1 MNKNRW
7 VINQTTR
14 KEEMI
19 SHKIKDNQV
28 RMIDNGRNLN
38 IDKVEIMRKVMNK
51 DNGRNL
57 NIDKIKI
64 MRKVVM
70 VNKGN
75 GRNLNI
81 DKEEMMTYKI
91 KVRGIMRV
99 INHGKNQN
107 TGKEEIMIRIIN
119 LKIGNGRNL
128 SSREEMKNPTREKEI
143 IRITMKVMLKNH
155 GKMNEERMN
164 PKRLQEIEEI
174 HGNENKMTKEMKG
187 E

>member
-1 MNKNRW
+1 MNKNRG

-28 RMIDNGRNLN
+28 RMID
-38 IDKVEIMRKVMNK
+38 
-51 DNGRNL
+51 
-57 NIDKIKI
+57 
-64 MRKVVM
+64 
-70 VNKGN
+70 N

-155 GKMNEERMN
+155 GKMNEVRMN